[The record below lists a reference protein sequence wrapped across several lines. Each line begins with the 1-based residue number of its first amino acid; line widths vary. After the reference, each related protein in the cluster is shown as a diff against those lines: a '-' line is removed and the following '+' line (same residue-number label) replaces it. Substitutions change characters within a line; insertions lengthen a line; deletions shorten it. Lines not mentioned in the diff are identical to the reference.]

1 MFKISIPTPCHEDW
15 QAMTPNEQG
24 RHCTSCAKTVIDFT
38 TMSND
43 EVKYFFLN
51 KIEEKVCGRFKNMQL
66 HSIIIE
72 LPHNIFY
79 IPMPGWKKFL
89 VASLLVFSTTLF
101 SCETTVK
108 GEPDVTCYVTTGLA
122 IPPVKKL
129 LNNENTILKPQIPPP
144 PPPSEIIGT
153 LAIIVDSSITQGDIE
168 IVQPPV
174 EEVSKGTILL
184 RDTLIT
190 NKLDAKKI
198 INEREEIKFKECDSA
213 KLKNP
218 PKADSINCNI
228 KVFY

>member
-24 RHCTSCAKTVIDFT
+24 RHCTSCAKTVVDFT
-38 TMSND
+38 VMSDD

-51 KIEEKVCGRFKNMQL
+51 KKEERVCGRFNNVQL
-66 HSIIIE
+66 QCIIIE

-89 VASLLVFSTTLF
+89 VASLLVFSATLF

-108 GEPDVTCYVTTGLA
+108 GEPDFTCSTTGLI
-122 IPPVKKL
+122 IPTAKKH
-129 LNNENTILKPQIPPP
+129 LNNDSTIGKPLVPVPPP
-144 PPPSEIIGT
+144 LPVIVGT
-153 LAIIVDSSITQGDIE
+153 LAIIVDTSITQGDIA
-168 IVQPPV
+168 IVQPAV
-174 EEVSKGTILL
+174 EEISKGQIVLP
-184 RDTLIT
+184 DTLNT

-198 INEREEIKFKECDSA
+198 TNESGEVELKGLDSL

-218 PKADSINCNI
+218 LKADSINCDI